1 MRVLFDY
8 QAFSIQKCGGV
19 SRCFSE
25 LYKHLPDD
33 VDAKIGLLESNN
45 KYVQGWN
52 GVHPVGYGYNHFIC
66 KSDFPGKGHLHLWT
80 DFLRKPKYYPNYN
93 KNYCIELL
101 KKGNFDV
108 FHPTYFDPYFLP
120 YLNGKPF
127 VLTIHDMIPELFD
140 GHDEWQRRNKALL
153 SKRAA
158 HIIAVSHHT
167 KKDIIDLLHIP
178 EERISVVH
186 HGAPDNL
193 VIDDKPIFSFPYLVY
208 SGSRD
213 RYKNFLSMVRH
224 LRGVLAQHS
233 TLRVVCTGPAFNE
246 KEKRSIA
253 DLNLT
258 DAVIHRFIE
267 ERDLG
272 TLYHHAICLLYPS
285 AYEGFGLPILEAY
298 VAGCPVLLNR
308 ASCFPEIA
316 GDAALYF
323 ELSDDSASLPEML
336 ETLLHFTSEE
346 REALIEKQ
354 KRRAA
359 QYSWTLSAQKVSE
372 IYRQFSIRK

>member
-8 QAFSIQKCGGV
+8 QAFSIQDCGGV

-33 VDAKIGLLESNN
+33 IEADLGLLESNN
-45 KYVQGWN
+45 EYVQGWK
-52 GVHPVGYGYNHFIC
+52 GVHPAGYGYSHFIC
-66 KSDFPGKGHLHLWT
+66 ERDFPGKGHLHLWT
-80 DFLRKPKYYPNYN
+80 DCLRKPKYYPNYN

-101 KKGNFDV
+101 KKGTYDV

-140 GHDEWQRRNKALL
+140 GLDERQKENKAEL
-153 SKRAA
+153 SKRAT

-167 KKDIIDLLHIP
+167 KKDIINLLHIP
-178 EERISVVH
+178 EERVSVVH

-193 VIDDKPIFSFPYLVY
+193 VINDVPLFPFPYLVY
-208 SGSRD
+208 SGSRY
-213 RYKNFLSMVRH
+213 RYKNFLLMLRH
-224 LRGVLAQHS
+224 LRDFLTEHPA
-233 TLRVVCTGPAFNE
+233 LRLVCTGANFTERE
-246 KEKRSIA
+246 KTVIA
-253 DLNLT
+253 DLNLS
-258 DAVIHRFIE
+258 DSIIHRFID

-272 TLYHHAICLLYPS
+272 TLYHHALCLIYPS

-298 VAGCPVLLNR
+298 KAECPVLLNR

-323 ELSDDSASLPEML
+323 EISDDTTNLADVL
-336 ETLLHFTSEE
+336 ETLLNFVPQE
-346 REALIEKQ
+346 RAALIERQ
-354 KRRAA
+354 NRRVLH
-359 QYSWTLSAQKVSE
+359 YSWRNSAQCVADV
-372 IYRQFSIRK
+372 YRQVLLR